1 MIQRVSLDSAA
12 ALDDFVEKNGSFLQ
26 SSLWGRV
33 KSDWNWF
40 GLVCRDAKGEIR
52 GTMALLEHRLHRL
65 NRCLLYAPRGPVA
78 LDAASAAELLAAAR
92 ALGKERKAYLLRI
105 DPEIEETDR
114 EKVEWLRGNGFRL
127 KTATD
132 FSLFQARYNYVLNL
146 YGETPESLLR
156 RYHPS
161 ARRNVRLAEQNGLE
175 VYHGSVLDLPD
186 FCRMMAQTAEKNG
199 FCARSKQYFHD
210 ILTQMP
216 NNATLYLAAHE
227 GRTIAATIMV
237 RFGETAS
244 FFYGCSDGAYLHLHP
259 NELLQYKM
267 QCDAIES
274 GCKQFDLR
282 GVEGEPIETNPK
294 FGLHSYKMRFG
305 ATLVRYAGEF
315 DMILNHATDAL
326 VKIVGI
332 SLRFKNL
339 RGKAAPHRA
348 IAACNRLWKRLRLP
362 ESAPSGIPSRH

>member
-12 ALDDFVEKNGSFLQ
+12 ALDDFAEKNGSFLQ
-26 SSLWGRV
+26 SSLWGKV
-33 KSDWNWF
+33 KADWNWF
-40 GLVCRDAKGEIR
+40 GLICRDAKGEIR
-52 GTMALLEHRLHRL
+52 GTMALLEHRLRGL
-65 NRCLLYAPRGPVA
+65 SRCLLYAPRGPVA
-78 LDAASAAELLAAAR
+78 LDAASAAELVTAAR

-114 EKVEWLRGNGFRL
+114 EKVEWLQRNGFRL

-132 FSLFQARYNYVLNL
+132 FSLFQARYNYVLDL
-146 YGETPESLLR
+146 GGETPESLLM

-161 ARRNVRLAEQNGLE
+161 ARRNVRLAEQNGVE
-175 VYHGSVLDLPD
+175 VSHGSVLDLPD
-186 FCRMMAQTAEKNG
+186 FCKMMAQTAEKNG
-199 FCARSKQYFHD
+199 FCARSQQYFHD

-267 QCDAIES
+267 QCEAINY
-274 GCKQFDLR
+274 GCKRFDLR
-282 GVEGEPIETNPK
+282 GVEGEPNEENPK
-294 FGLHSYKMRFG
+294 FGLHSYKIRFG

-315 DMILNHATDAL
+315 DMILNYATDAL
-326 VKIVGI
+326 IKIAGFALHI
-332 SLRFKNL
+332 KNP
-339 RGKAAPHRA
+339 RGKATPHKV
-348 IAACNRLWKRLRLP
+348 IAACNKFWKRLRP
-362 ESAPSGIPSRH
+362 SEHAPSGIPSRH